1 MSNQQSLWRLE
12 PGQALSFK
20 IGPGARELQ
29 VTAGRV
35 WLTEANGQVAD
46 PSAETPSQWPGD
58 VWLQAGESL
67 RLASGTQVLL
77 EGWPT
82 AQFQLLVPPCP
93 ELAGQQ
99 QRRRAKAGREPQG
112 AIRRLLASSWR
123 GLARLPG
130 AWGAVRPAA

>member
-1 MSNQQSLWRLE
+1 MSNQQALWRLD

-35 WLTEANGQVAD
+35 WLTEAAGQASKQGAGKEGQL
-46 PSAETPSQWPGD
+46 PAD

-77 EGWPT
+77 EGWPS

-93 ELAGQQ
+93 ELAEQQ
-99 QRRRAKAGREPQG
+99 QRRRATAGRAQQG
-112 AIRRLLASSWR
+112 AMRHLLASSWR
-123 GLARLPG
+123 GLARLP
-130 AWGAVRPAA
+130 ASWGSARPAA

>member
-1 MSNQQSLWRLE
+1 MSNQQALWRLE

-35 WLTEANGQVAD
+35 WLTEANGQVSD
-46 PSAETPSQWPGD
+46 PSAETKSQLPAD
-58 VWLQAGESL
+58 VWLHAGESL
-67 RLASGTQVLL
+67 RLSSGTQVLL

-93 ELAGQQ
+93 ELGGQQ
-99 QRRRAKAGREPQG
+99 HRLATTGRGQQG

-123 GLARLPG
+123 GLARLP
-130 AWGAVRPAA
+130 ASWGAVRSVA

>member
-1 MSNQQSLWRLE
+1 MSNQQALWRLD

-20 IGPGARELQ
+20 IGPGARELL

-35 WLTEANGQVAD
+35 WLTEANGQVSD
-46 PSAETPSQWPGD
+46 PNVEKHSQFPAD

-93 ELAGQQ
+93 ELAQPK
-99 QRRRAKAGREPQG
+99 RRLATAGFTQQG
-112 AIRRLLASSWR
+112 AMRRLLASSWR
-123 GLARLPG
+123 GLVRLPA
-130 AWGAVRPAA
+130 AWGSAA

>member
-1 MSNQQSLWRLE
+1 MSNQQALWRLD

-35 WLTEANGQVAD
+35 WLTEANGQVSD
-46 PSAETPSQWPGD
+46 PSAEKPSQLPAD

-93 ELAGQQ
+93 ELAEQQ
-99 QRRRAKAGREPQG
+99 QRRRATAGRAQQG
-112 AIRRLLASSWR
+112 AMRRLLASSWR
-123 GLARLPG
+123 GLARLP
-130 AWGAVRPAA
+130 ASWGLVRPAA

>member
-1 MSNQQSLWRLE
+1 MSNQQALWRLD

-35 WLTEANGQVAD
+35 WLTEANGQVSA
-46 PSAETPSQWPGD
+46 PSAEMQGQLPAD

-82 AQFQLLVPPCP
+82 AQFQLLVPPCA
-93 ELAGQQ
+93 ELAQPT
-99 QRRRAKAGREPQG
+99 RRLATVGCTPQG

-123 GLARLPG
+123 GLTRLP
-130 AWGAVRPAA
+130 AFWGSARPAA